1 MKNTE
6 SDFESDPVKAAKNE
20 KKHKKKNGAGLTFE
34 EAQEVFNDEFYQE
47 RFDVENSTLEEARYQ
62 VIGRVKSQLVVFV
75 VYTPRNGKKRII
87 SARIANERERKWYYE
102 QVRRYY
108 SGM

>member
-34 EAQEVFNDEFYQE
+34 EAQEVFDDEYALE
-47 RFDVENSTLEEARYQ
+47 EFDAENSTLEEARYR
-62 VIGRVKSQLVVFV
+62 VIGRIKNHIVVLV
-75 VYTPRNGKKRII
+75 VYTPRNEKRRII
-87 SARIANERERKWYYE
+87 SARLAVSRERKRYYE